1 MVKKE
6 RWALPLQV
14 DNMYTRGGV
23 GELRGGGREGVK
35 IEQIEG
41 ERERRWGGGRE
52 KVGRWGRGSFT
63 GTLVKGRR
71 GSKKALQWKP
81 TRSCLNF
88 SFVCMVFLFVFS
100 LRLKLP

>member
-1 MVKKE
+1 MVKKG

-41 ERERRWGGGRE
+41 ERE
-52 KVGRWGRGSFT
+52 KVGQREFYRYSGEGEAWLKESTPMETNKILFK
-63 GTLVKGRR
+63 LFI
-71 GSKKALQWKP
+71 
-81 TRSCLNF
+81 CLYGF
-88 SFVCMVFLFVFS
+88 FCLFS
-100 LRLKLP
+100 LYV

>member
-1 MVKKE
+1 MVKKG

-41 ERERRWGGGRE
+41 ERER
-52 KVGRWGRGSFT
+52 RWGRGSFT

-100 LRLKLP
+100 LHLKLP

>member
-35 IEQIEG
+35 IEQIERVS
-41 ERERRWGGGRE
+41 ERKVVEADCDLQQKVKQGKRARRHSVLASGGIKYLGKSSR
-52 KVGRWGRGSFT
+52 
-63 GTLVKGRR
+63 
-71 GSKKALQWKP
+71 
-81 TRSCLNF
+81 
-88 SFVCMVFLFVFS
+88 
-100 LRLKLP
+100 

>member
-23 GELRGGGREGVK
+23 GELRGRGREGVK

-41 ERERRWGGGRE
+41 ERE
-52 KVGRWGRGSFT
+52 KVGQREFYRYSGEGEAWLKESTPMETNKILFK
-63 GTLVKGRR
+63 LFI
-71 GSKKALQWKP
+71 
-81 TRSCLNF
+81 CLYGF
-88 SFVCMVFLFVFS
+88 FVCFLFTSEAPLAFTS
-100 LRLKLP
+100 

>member
-41 ERERRWGGGRE
+41 ERE

>member
-41 ERERRWGGGRE
+41 EREGGAEG
-52 KVGRWGRGSFT
+52 V
-63 GTLVKGRR
+63 
-71 GSKKALQWKP
+71 LQVLW
-81 TRSCLNF
+81 
-88 SFVCMVFLFVFS
+88 
-100 LRLKLP
+100 

>member
-1 MVKKE
+1 MVKKG

-41 ERERRWGGGRE
+41 ERE
-52 KVGRWGRGSFT
+52 KVGQREFYRYSGEGEAWLKESTPMETNKILFK
-63 GTLVKGRR
+63 LFI
-71 GSKKALQWKP
+71 
-81 TRSCLNF
+81 CLYGF
-88 SFVCMVFLFVFS
+88 FVCFLFTSEAPLAFT
-100 LRLKLP
+100 L

>member
-1 MVKKE
+1 MVKRG

-41 ERERRWGGGRE
+41 ERE
-52 KVGRWGRGSFT
+52 KVGQREFYRYSGEGEAWLKESTPMETNKILFK
-63 GTLVKGRR
+63 LFI
-71 GSKKALQWKP
+71 
-81 TRSCLNF
+81 CLYGF
-88 SFVCMVFLFVFS
+88 FVCFLFTSEAPLAFTS
-100 LRLKLP
+100 